1 VEYSFTI
8 RVQTLIIQSINMN
21 QHADTVHEVQKVCH
35 IMQMQTTHAAFI
47 QILTRGAVIMSL
59 SFEKRKKKILEQL
72 GREGK
77 VEVIAL
83 AEQFQVST
91 ETIRRDLERL
101 DGEGRLKKVYGGAVK
116 TRADSLELP
125 YEEKIQLNVQEKTAI
140 GKYAARMV
148 NHGDTIMLGN
158 GTTPIEMIRH
168 LGDHR
173 DVTIVTHSTPALL
186 LALEIFPGRIIFVG
200 GEMNRRQKSSEGP
213 LAALTLNQLRVNKA
227 FISVGGISLA
237 DGVTDFELSEAS
249 ISRKMMERADE
260 TIILADS
267 SKFGKTTFANVCSLD
282 EVYTIVTDH
291 YCDEEWRRHLANQ
304 DIVLLVAEEE
314 ELA

>member
-1 VEYSFTI
+1 
-8 RVQTLIIQSINMN
+8 
-21 QHADTVHEVQKVCH
+21 
-35 IMQMQTTHAAFI
+35 
-47 QILTRGAVIMSL
+47 MSL

-72 GREGK
+72 SREGR
-77 VEVIAL
+77 VEVPAL

-116 TRADSLELP
+116 VRADSLELP
-125 YEEKIQLNVQEKTAI
+125 YDEKIQLNVQEKTAI
-140 GKYAARMV
+140 GKYAAMMV

-168 LGDHR
+168 LVDHS

-291 YCDEEWRRHLANQ
+291 YCDEEWRRLLANQ
-304 DIVLLVAEEE
+304 DIALLIAEEGE
-314 ELA
+314 